1 MATPTPCYHCGL
13 PVPAGSHFQARVL
26 GETRALCC
34 PGCQAVAEAIV
45 KGGLESYYQ
54 HRSDTA
60 VNPQA
65 LPQELGEEL
74 ALYDRQDVQ
83 QPFVQHQGDLASTS
97 LMIEG
102 ISCAACGWLIE
113 RHLRNVRGVA
123 EASLNLSNHRLNVRW
138 SDSELPL
145 SELLAEL
152 RRIGYAA
159 HPYRADEAAE
169 RLANENRRSLRQLG
183 VAGLLW
189 MQVMMAT
196 MATWP
201 EFNLDLSESFFVT
214 LRWTALLLTTPI
226 VFYCCTDFFKGALR
240 DIRTRHL
247 TMDVSVSLAIGG
259 AYVAGIWSTITGQGE
274 LYFDAVGMFALF
286 LLAGRY
292 LERRARERTAAA
304 TAQLVNLLPA
314 SCLRLDAQGHSSRI
328 LLSELQLGDQVLV
341 QPGGLIP
348 ADGTIVSGQSSVDES
363 LLTGEYLPL
372 PRGAGD
378 AVTAGTLNVEGP
390 LTIEVQAL
398 GDDTRLSAIVRLLE
412 RAQADKP
419 KLAELAD
426 RVAQWFLLVVLVVAT
441 VVGLVWWQIDPQ
453 RAFWIVLALLVAT
466 CPCALSLATPTAL
479 TTATGTL
486 HKLGLLL
493 TRGHVLEGLNQIDTV
508 VFDKTGTLTE
518 GRLTL
523 SAIHPLGALDA
534 DACLALAAA
543 LENRSEHPIARA
555 FGRAPLPAESVETVP
570 GLGLVGSVDGRVLRI
585 GQPSFV
591 AEGYGN
597 PPPSIPGEMGQWL
610 LLGDDHGAL
619 AWLVLDDRLRDD
631 APALLDACRG
641 RGWKTLLFSGDSSPM
656 VGQIA
661 AELGIDQA
669 EGGMT
674 PAAKLAR
681 LQALQAQ
688 GRRVLML
695 GDGVNDV
702 PVLAAA
708 DISVAMGSA
717 TDLAKTS
724 ADAVLLSNRLG
735 SLAQSFEVARRS
747 RRIIIENLVWA
758 SLYNGLILPF
768 AAIGWVTPLWAAL
781 GMSASSLLVVLNA
794 LRLTRLPKAL
804 G

>member
-348 ADGTIVSGQSSVDES
+348 ADGKIISGQSSVDES

-441 VVGLVWWQIDPQ
+441 VVGLIWWQIDPQ

-555 FGRAPLPAESVETVP
+555 FGRAPMPAESVETVP
-570 GLGLVGSVDGRVLRI
+570 GLGLVGGVDGRVLRI

-610 LLGDDHGAL
+610 LLGDDHGPL

-641 RGWKTLLFSGDSSPM
+641 RGWKTLLLSGDSSPM
-656 VGQIA
+656 VDQIA

-688 GRRVLML
+688 GHRVLML